1 VKVATAIKKISLSA
15 TTVATTCGMPKARLD
30 GFVSAHTR
38 MTRHSRQRAPALL
51 GIGLLL
57 MAVAC
62 FAVLDTT
69 TKRVTTVVPVLM
81 AVWARYFFQ
90 ALLTTAVVLPL
101 KGLAVLQT
109 QNPRQ
114 QLTRGV
120 LLAAVTGLAFV
131 SLKLLPVGEFTAI
144 VMTVPLLVTL
154 LAARMLG
161 EHVSAQRVWLVCG
174 GFVGTLLIVR
184 PGTAVFGWSLLIPAA
199 LVVVNAAF
207 QLLTSKMARTEEAMT
222 TQFYTTWVGTALA
235 SIPLYWFWVPVT
247 DTRVLLELVLMG
259 VAGSV
264 GHFLLIMAFERSPAG
279 TLMPYMYAQ
288 IGFAMLGGWLVFDHM
303 PDHLSMI
310 GIGLIALCGT
320 AGGLL
325 TAYEIRQ
332 KTQG

>member
-1 VKVATAIKKISLSA
+1 
-15 TTVATTCGMPKARLD
+15 
-30 GFVSAHTR
+30 
-38 MTRHSRQRAPALL
+38 MTHHSKRTPALL
-51 GIGLLL
+51 GISLLL
-57 MAVAC
+57 IAVAC

-69 TKRVTTVVPVLM
+69 TKHVTTVVPVLM

-90 ALLTTAVVLPL
+90 ALLTTSVVLPL
-101 KGLAVLQT
+101 KGLRVLQT
-109 QNPRQ
+109 NNPRQ

-120 LLAAVTGLAFV
+120 LLASVTGLAFL
-131 SLKLLPVGEFTAI
+131 SLKLLPVAEFTAI
-144 VMTVPLLVTL
+144 VMVVPLLVTL

-174 GFVGTLLIVR
+174 GFVGTLIIVLR
-184 PGTAVFGWSLLIPAA
+184 PGTDVFGWSLLIPAA

-207 QLLTSKMARTEEAMT
+207 QLLTSKMARTEDAMT
-222 TQFYTTWVGTALA
+222 TQFYTTWIGTALA
-235 SIPLYWFWVPVT
+235 SMPLYWFWVPVT

-288 IGFAMLGGWLVFDHM
+288 IGFAMLGGWLVFDHV
-303 PDHLSMI
+303 PDHFSLM

-325 TAYEIRQ
+325 TVYELRQ

>member
-1 VKVATAIKKISLSA
+1 MSQ
-15 TTVATTCGMPKARLD
+15 PK
-30 GFVSAHTR
+30 
-38 MTRHSRQRAPALL
+38 PALW

-81 AVWARYFFQ
+81 AIWARYFFQ

-101 KGLAVLQT
+101 KGLDVLKT

-120 LLAAVTGLAFV
+120 LLASVTGLAFL

-161 EHVSAQRVWLVCG
+161 EHVSVQRVWLVCG
-174 GFVGTLLIVR
+174 GFVGTLIIVR
-184 PGTAVFGWSLLIPAA
+184 PGTDVFGWSLLIPAA

-207 QLLTSKMARTEEAMT
+207 QLLTSKMARTEDAMT

-235 SIPLYWFWVPVT
+235 SIPLSWFWVPVT

-259 VAGSV
+259 VAGGV

-288 IGFAMLGGWLVFDHM
+288 IGFAMLGGWLVFDHV
-303 PDHLSMI
+303 PDHFSLM

-325 TAYEIRQ
+325 TVYEIRQ
-332 KTQG
+332 KTK